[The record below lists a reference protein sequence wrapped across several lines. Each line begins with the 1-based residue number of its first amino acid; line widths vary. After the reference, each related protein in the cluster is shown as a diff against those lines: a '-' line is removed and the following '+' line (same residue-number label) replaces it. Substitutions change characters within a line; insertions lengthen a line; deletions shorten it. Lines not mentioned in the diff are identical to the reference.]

1 MGRPRHQPRTADE
14 LLDAAERLIEAEGV
28 GALSVRRVAE
38 AAGTTTRAVYSLY
51 GSKDGLVA
59 ALGRRAFELLGEGV
73 SEVPATDDPAADLV
87 EAGISVFRRFSLEH
101 PSLFRVAVQRT
112 LPGPG
117 YATGFGAEAGWALR
131 RLEQKVQRLH
141 DAGLLGGRTVR
152 EAPAPSTRCAKASPR
167 WSFGGCW
174 PPGSRRPPGATASER
189 SCAGSPPFPPRDLL
203 HCPGPGSRCGFSS
216 PTSHRLTA
224 GRSTSVRCSCTCTGS
239 RCLSRSSRA
248 SG

>member
-14 LLDAAERLIEAEGV
+14 LLDAAERLIETEGV

-73 SEVPATDDPAADLV
+73 ARLPATDDPAADLV

-152 EAPAPSTRCAKASPR
+152 EATSAFHAMCEGLAALELRGLLPAGLEEAAWRDGLGTLVRGFAAVPSEEPASLPGTR
-167 WSFGGCW
+167 
-174 PPGSRRPPGATASER
+174 
-189 SCAGSPPFPPRDLL
+189 
-203 HCPGPGSRCGFSS
+203 
-216 PTSHRLTA
+216 
-224 GRSTSVRCSCTCTGS
+224 V
-239 RCLSRSSRA
+239 
-248 SG
+248 